1 LRRER
6 LKCPAQPED
15 FVERHCVNSRREPGA
30 DPRRDRHQDCRPV
43 GDGEAHGGALLDR
56 GNDPWPKVT
65 PGPEAFTVVAVLA
78 LPEGPLEYAAAA
90 IVGGLMLALN
100 LLRVGLGAPV
110 RWLSVALG
118 GSMVIAGSAA
128 LAGIEMDIFVL
139 FFGLAGAIT
148 IAGAL
153 RR

>member
-1 LRRER
+1 MATEGLSRTRETPDWLLRVGKWYSMARREVELMSEPAVGAYHRR
-6 LKCPAQPED
+6 LQAKLD
-15 FVERHCVNSRREPGA
+15 SIGW
-30 DPRRDRHQDCRPV
+30 
-43 GDGEAHGGALLDR
+43 GLL
-56 GNDPWPKVT
+56 
-65 PGPEAFTVVAVLA
+65 FLLVAVLA